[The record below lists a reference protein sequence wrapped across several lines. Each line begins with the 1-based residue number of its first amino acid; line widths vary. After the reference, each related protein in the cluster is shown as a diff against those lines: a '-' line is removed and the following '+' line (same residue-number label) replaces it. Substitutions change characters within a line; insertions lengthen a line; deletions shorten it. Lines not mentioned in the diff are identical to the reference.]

1 MSWVN
6 SLIKRLYLPMSVA
19 GLGSLSTGNVVRGST
34 LVGMVV
40 TESDRPND
48 PSGSFSVPRERQ
60 KSADS
65 VEKFGFL
72 KRPESDR

>member
-1 MSWVN
+1 MPLICRPPNDMPGFTPQEIDHTIEFCMSWVN

-40 TESDRPND
+40 T
-48 PSGSFSVPRERQ
+48 RE
-60 KSADS
+60 
-65 VEKFGFL
+65 
-72 KRPESDR
+72 